1 MILPMAVFGVS
12 KYFFG
17 TTVAVA
23 SLGVLGLIGFFLREK
38 FFDFIVKLYKKEKYS
53 TIKAFKGN

>member
-1 MILPMAVFGVS
+1 MDDRPS
-12 KYFFG
+12 TKYFFG

-23 SLGVLGLIGFFLREK
+23 SLGLLGLIGFFLREK